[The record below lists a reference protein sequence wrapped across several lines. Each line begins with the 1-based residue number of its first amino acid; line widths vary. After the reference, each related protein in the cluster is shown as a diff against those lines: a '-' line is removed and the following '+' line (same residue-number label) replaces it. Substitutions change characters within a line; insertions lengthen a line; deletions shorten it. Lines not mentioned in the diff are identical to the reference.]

1 MQKLAQRRTRG
12 AIPRGLGWLAV
23 TGTLALALVGPAA
36 GSVLANSGI
45 TVDGNRS
52 EWNKAATWV
61 ADLQKDGDGPVE
73 ASLYLLADCD
83 SNTLFAM
90 VETPAG
96 VTIQQGAL
104 QQVDSSLTASQFALS
119 PDGHGWEAAY
129 PFTASSGVFSW
140 SATVTV
146 FDTHFPYEGAPGQ
159 AEAAKGSFRFAVSCA
174 VDTAQPTPVG
184 TPDPTPTSTGG
195 VGAATG
201 KPKVTPPS
209 TSTGANGSGPVDQG
223 PSVLLLAGFG
233 VLIAG
238 VLLLAP
244 GDRRRSVRR
253 R

>member
-1 MQKLAQRRTRG
+1 MQKLVQGRSRSALPMRG
-12 AIPRGLGWLAV
+12 IGLLAA

-36 GSVLANSGI
+36 GSVLASSGI

-90 VETPAG
+90 VETPDG
-96 VTIQQGAL
+96 VTIQDGAL
-104 QQVDSSLTASQFALS
+104 QQVDSSLTASEFAVS

-129 PFTASSGVFSW
+129 PFSAHSGVFSW

-174 VDTAQPTPVG
+174 VDTAQPT
-184 TPDPTPTSTGG
+184 DPTPTPTGA

-209 TSTGANGSGPVDQG
+209 TSTGLTGSGPADN
-223 PSVLLLAGFG
+223 SASLFVLVGFG
-233 VLIAG
+233 VLTAG